1 MPWGQPKKKEEN
13 LLIEACGNIV
23 SLLKQRRDLAG
34 LPTLFLSLGL
44 HKQKKKKKKKKK
56 KKFTKTGRENQ
67 RDSMGYSCTR
77 EHWVV

>member
-44 HKQKKKKKKKKK
+44 HKQKKKSSSKRGVQ
-56 KKFTKTGRENQ
+56 FTCIPC
-67 RDSMGYSCTR
+67 DIL
-77 EHWVV
+77 